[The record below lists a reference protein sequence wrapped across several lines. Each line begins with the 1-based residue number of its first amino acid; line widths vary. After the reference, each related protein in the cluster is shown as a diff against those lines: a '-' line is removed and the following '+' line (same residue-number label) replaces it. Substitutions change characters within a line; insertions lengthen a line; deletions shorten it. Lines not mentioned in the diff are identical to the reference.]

1 MVNIHVVA
9 KERHAGKRWQ
19 RYTSYAHTAA
29 NAVAHL
35 IVPELSR
42 ACVAMPIGFIEV
54 KGGLAPVAIQG
65 LEPGTNLFVAED
77 GRWLADYIPAAYR
90 SYPFALGTTD
100 EGKPVLC
107 VLEDSGLLSD
117 TTGELFFDEHGEQAP
132 FLNEVLDF
140 LTQVAVQRNAT
151 QRICSVLQKHK
162 LVQPWPFKRKTAEG
176 EQVIEGLLR
185 IDQAALKQLSAE
197 AFQEIRMAGALPV
210 IYCQLLSVQHLPK
223 LHQLARSR
231 TANRG
236 ALPLAPEGDLDI
248 EFLNKGGTISFG
260 QFDYTLMRDRG
271 GY

>member
-9 KERHAGKRWQ
+9 KERHAGKRWT

-35 IVPELSR
+35 VAPELSK
-42 ACVAMPIGFIEV
+42 ACVSMPIGFVEV

-90 SYPFALGTTD
+90 SYPFALGTTE

-117 TTGELFFDEHGEQAP
+117 TSGEPFFDEHGEQAP
-132 FLNEVLDF
+132 FLKEVLDF
-140 LTQVAVQRNAT
+140 LTQVALQRKAT
-151 QRICSVLQKHK
+151 LRICSVLQKYK
-162 LVQPWPFKRKTAEG
+162 LVQPWPFQRNTDDG
-176 EQVIEGLLR
+176 EQIIDGLYR
-185 IDQAALKQLSAE
+185 IDQGALKQLSAE
-197 AFQEIRMAGALPV
+197 AFQEVRLAGALPV

-223 LHQLARSR
+223 LHQLALSR
-231 TANRG
+231 AANQG
-236 ALPLAPEGDLDI
+236 PLPLAPDGDLDI
-248 EFLNKGGTISFG
+248 EFLNNGGTVSFG
-260 QFDYTLMRDRG
+260 MFDQAPAHSPG